1 MRLHELARF
10 EDLADCARETPPFV
24 CKFASTLSQPVGSS
38 LSRLG
43 CLSPRLFY
51 FCALIPS
58 LRLICATAALSLS
71 TPRSQHRMSAPFDP
85 AAAAASPSVANCV
98 VVPRLPDHIN
108 ALTAHS
114 LLHLKVGMLNVA
126 YSAGGASHSGLFT
139 PPINQPLTLPL
150 SLHLHPALL
159 PAAATSVSALA
170 HTGADRIDD
179 DSELDL
185 SSWTPPGVWRLQ
197 SSVVPSILSHLPEMI
212 AQIKVKKMDKLRGNR
227 VGIRRTQNLVFT
239 FAFKE
244 TQPAYH
250 MLTVSARRIRQMDR
264 DSDAKAKARAG
275 AAGAAAAS
283 AGVAAAPAALPGA
296 SLSSQLSSFS
306 LFDDPSVRV
315 QLQPLSECRAP
326 EGRADEGYYAGQG
339 FASYLVSKHTLHVR
353 AMPTARALASLQRER
368 EQEAERRRAQL
379 HPAAAFDARPQS
391 DADEMERV
399 RTAGAKRKQHSHTDA
414 AAVTSHAAA
423 GHKKA
428 RHSSSSALDDAS
440 AQVAA
445 AASPTD
451 LEAEEPSTD
460 ELPAQACS
468 DFEDDWLNMDL

>member
-1 MRLHELARF
+1 
-10 EDLADCARETPPFV
+10 
-24 CKFASTLSQPVGSS
+24 
-38 LSRLG
+38 
-43 CLSPRLFY
+43 
-51 FCALIPS
+51 
-58 LRLICATAALSLS
+58 
-71 TPRSQHRMSAPFDP
+71 MSAPFDP
-85 AAAAASPSVANCV
+85 SAVAASPSIANAV
-98 VVPRLPDHIN
+98 VVPQLPDHTH

-126 YSAGGASHSGLFT
+126 YSAGGAAHSGLFT

-159 PAAATSVSALA
+159 PAAAPSVSALA
-170 HTGADRIDD
+170 HAGADRIAD

-185 SSWTPPGVWRLQ
+185 SSWTPPSVWRLQ

-227 VGIRRTQNLVFT
+227 VGIRRTPNLVFT

-264 DSDAKAKARAG
+264 DSNAKAKAKAAG

-326 EGRADEGYYAGQG
+326 EGSADEGYYAGQG

-379 HPAAAFDARPQS
+379 HPAATFDARPRS
-391 DADEMERV
+391 DADEAERV
-399 RTAGAKRKQHSHTDA
+399 HTAGAKRKQHSHTDA
-414 AAVTSHAAA
+414 AASAAPHTAA

-428 RHSSSSALDDAS
+428 RHSSSTALDDAS

-451 LEAEEPSTD
+451 LDAEEPSTD
-460 ELPAQACS
+460 EFPAQACS